1 MSMAALGQMAQQL
14 APLMRNLGD
23 IQAVGSMVGKAAHM
37 IPTPHMGLGI
47 GQDTGPGMLSPMG
60 AGPGMAGMAMK
71 AGWNMTGG
79 KAIGMGVD
87 AAKFGLTFA
96 ANREQQQVGKE
107 ALDFGERMAGKGMNM
122 LINPF
127 NPKNAIEFGAELVAI
142 IPTIEKWGK
151 MLLGNV
157 DSMAKF
163 DVSMAK
169 ASAMLQMGEVK
180 RNVATAQVT
189 GESSLAVAEGL
200 EHLMDELR
208 PIRDS
213 ITILLNDSVV
223 VLIDIGRSVLGFLV
237 EKSDELF
244 GLFKGLLETL
254 GSMFGGV
261 LGHLA
266 ATQIN
271 AAATAEYTKILVKL
285 QEAEK
290 NKGADKASMDLIMAA
305 RSRIASP
312 APVADAV
319 PARTFG
325 GNLQGRRA
333 GG

>member
-1 MSMAALGQMAQQL
+1 MSIAALGQMAQQL

-23 IQAVGSMVGKAAHM
+23 VQAVGSMVGKAAHM
-37 IPTPHMGLGI
+37 IPMPHAGLGI
-47 GQDTGPGMLSPMG
+47 GKDSGPGLNPMG
-60 AGPGMAGMAMK
+60 IGASALSMGAK

-79 KAIGMGVD
+79 AVMRQGVD

-96 ANREQQQVGKE
+96 ANREQQQVGNE
-107 ALDFGERMAGKGMNM
+107 ALDFGERMVGKGMNV
-122 LINPF
+122 LTNPL
-127 NPKNAIEFGAELVAI
+127 NPKNVIEFGAELVAI

-189 GESSLAVAEGL
+189 GDSALAVAEGL

-213 ITILLNDSVV
+213 ITVLLNDSMVS
-223 VLIDIGRSVLGFLV
+223 LIEIGRSVLEFLV
-237 EKSDELF
+237 ERSDELF
-244 GLFKGLLETL
+244 DFFRSLLEWL
-254 GSMFGGV
+254 GSTFGGI
-261 LGHLA
+261 LGHA
-266 ATQIN
+266 AALKVN

-290 NKGADKASMDLIMAA
+290 NKGADKASMDLIMQA

-312 APVADAV
+312 APVAESV
-319 PARTFG
+319 PVRTFG
-325 GNLQGRRA
+325 GSLQGRRA

>member
-1 MSMAALGQMAQQL
+1 MSMTALAQQMSGI
-14 APLMRNLGD
+14 MRTLGD
-23 IQAVGSMVGKAAHM
+23 VQAVGSMVGKAAHM
-37 IPTPHMGLGI
+37 IPTPHLGLGI
-47 GQDTGPGMLSPMG
+47 GQDTGPGMFSPMG
-60 AGPGMAGMAMK
+60 MGPGVAGMAMK

-96 ANREQQQVGKE
+96 ANREQQQVGNE
-107 ALDFGERMAGKGMNM
+107 MLDYGERMSGKAMNA
-122 LINPF
+122 LVNPF

-189 GESSLAVAEGL
+189 GDSALAVAEGL

-213 ITILLNDSVV
+213 ITILLNDSMVV
-223 VLIDIGRSVLGFLV
+223 MIEIGRSVLGFIV

-244 GLFKGLLETL
+244 GLIKGLLEVVGT
-254 GSMFGGV
+254 MFGGI
-261 LGHLA
+261 LGHVA
-266 ATQIN
+266 ATQVN

-290 NKGADKASMDLIMAA
+290 NKGADKASMDLVMAA

-319 PARTFG
+319 PIKTFG
-325 GNLQGRRA
+325 GSLQGRRA